1 MGTKAKE
8 IQLDQVI
15 WRLNSGQKPRITIA
29 RLDLLHPVV
38 SGNKSFKLFYNLQQA
53 IQEQKSGIITMGG
66 CFSNHLVATAYACK
80 ESGMK
85 SIGLIRGELPN
96 PLNHSLRFCTENG
109 MQLIPIDRTHFHR
122 TGEQVLEKIRIHPD
136 LYFVPEGGDN
146 AYGEKGCTEIMH
158 RIKGADQFTHIVCA
172 IGTGTTFRGLLQSLK
187 KHQTGIGIPVLKI
200 PIEEQ
205 DGFLREHVNTKSNA
219 SFQVFF
225 NYALNG
231 YAKKDTTLL
240 NFMNL
245 FYKETNVPTDFVYTG
260 KVMHAVTHLL
270 ETNRFPEN
278 SNILVL
284 HTGGLQGN
292 DSLPRGAL
300 CY

>member
-1 MGTKAKE
+1 MTTRAKE
-8 IQLDQVI
+8 IRLDQVT
-15 WRLNSGQKPRITIA
+15 WSLNSGQKTPLTVA

-53 IQEQKSGIITMGG
+53 ILEQKSGIITMGG

-80 ESGMK
+80 EAGMR

-96 PLNHSLRFCTENG
+96 PLNHSLRFCSENG
-109 MQLIPIDRTHFHR
+109 MQLIPIDRKHFNQ
-122 TGEQVLEKIRIHPD
+122 TDQLVLEKIQSHPD

-146 AYGEKGCTEIMH
+146 SYGEKGCTEIMQ

-187 KHQTGIGIPVLKI
+187 KQQTGIGIPVLKI
-200 PIEEQ
+200 PVEEQ
-205 DGFLREHVNTKSNA
+205 DGFLRQHVKTHSNA
-219 SFQVFF
+219 SFQVYF

-240 NFMNL
+240 NFMNT
-245 FYKETNVPTDFVYTG
+245 FYKETNIPTDFVYTG

-270 ETNRFPEN
+270 ETNPFPEN
-278 SNILVL
+278 SNLLVL